1 MKWSLEKKQQ
11 QPSAWRG
18 LIFVCVVALVL
29 ASAAWMRWSD
39 RQLGLV
45 TLAVGDGA
53 KVKAMIADTPTK
65 RERGLAVRDSL
76 GSEEGMYFIFPDA
89 GYPLFWMKDMK
100 FPIDILWI
108 RGDELVDMT
117 LDMQPPGPDGA
128 LPQVGPRVAVDRV
141 LEVPAGFAARHG
153 LRLGTKVSPSLD
165 TVSGVR

>member
-1 MKWSLEKKQQ
+1 MKRDHEAKQRQ
-11 QPSAWRG
+11 TIAWRG
-18 LIFVCVVALVL
+18 MLFVTIAVLVL

-39 RQLGLV
+39 RQLDLV
-45 TLAVGDGA
+45 EVTVGDHA
-53 KVKAMIADTPTK
+53 TVRAMIADTPTK

-76 GSEEGMYFIFPDA
+76 ADDEGMYFIFTEA

-117 LDMQPPGPDGA
+117 LGLQPPGPDGQ

-153 LRLGTKVSPSLD
+153 LRLGIKVTPRLD